1 MPKAVKAAVV
11 GAIVAGII
19 VVTGGGAAPAFF
31 GSTAVFGLG
40 AGTVASFIAF
50 SATMAFVTT
59 GLQIMMA
66 PSIPSATNQNFGT
79 KVSTRSANAPRAIV
93 YGQCRV
99 GGTITHIETTGT
111 TNDVLHL
118 FIAVAGHTINS
129 LEKVIIND
137 TTLTLGSD
145 TSASTINGTTVNT
158 VTHNNFTN
166 TENEQNFG
174 SGRLIRFTFN
184 DGSQTS
190 VNAFAQAQLGA
201 TSVPNT
207 HVFKDVAY
215 VYMQCVYDPEFLPSV
230 PNVSF
235 IVKGKNVF
243 DPRTGAIAN
252 TDAQRS
258 NPALII
264 RDFISDTTY
273 GLKATSSE
281 INDTTSA
288 GGFAAAANTC
298 DQTVTLAD
306 GSTTETRY
314 TANGFSDMS
323 ADGEDILGGLLSSMA
338 GSLTYANG
346 EFNVFAGANQSPSL
360 TITDDDLL
368 ADPTI
373 TTKTATGEIFN
384 TVKSAFVDASN
395 SFIVADAPVFQ
406 SSTFLTQDTPSGET
420 SANFVKTMELKLP
433 FTSTHTMAQRL
444 QKIALLHNRQTTSIS
459 LTVPLKFMQLQA
471 KDYVRVTNE
480 RMSFSSKLFEVLTVS
495 FTVIQ
500 SDENQ
505 ILACQLELKEI
516 ESAVYDFATNEYS
529 TPITQ
534 GSVVNT
540 GDNSVPT
547 PSSASASQSAT
558 IEGTTTKINI
568 TVTWTNSSEIGIQGT
583 EVQYK
588 LSGDS
593 NYSSL
598 LVGKSQS
605 VATIPNVTVGQTY
618 NIRLRHFTYD
628 NVYSSVVALDDLTIT
643 AVTAAPSD
651 PSSLTASTGK
661 ALNIVVQ
668 YTNPNNSDL
677 KAVKI
682 YRKTTN
688 STPSSDSDGLVH
700 TQYGASNTI
709 STFVDGLH
717 NGLTAG
723 TTYYYWVRAINHS
736 DVNSNFVGS
745 VQGNFTSVDTGD
757 LADNAITETK
767 IEDDAITT
775 PKIEANAVTA
785 NEINVNN
792 LSAISANMGTIT
804 AGTIQSGTVKATTLE
819 LNGSTLSANSS
830 GLFINTG
837 GVGYTQIGSNS
848 VGAYVVTTADT
859 VSVTNSIYS
868 TFASV
873 TGLTANQN
881 SSSPTTI
888 TGASKVLTLIV
899 PSAQINDDGSIHSM
913 LYTGQPVQTNGTD
926 DRCGI
931 TFLIRKSSDGGS
943 TYSSHAVLNSGEW
956 TGNAVISAKAMG
968 KSASFTTGFQYKI
981 EVFVYARNWDV
992 AGSTI
997 GMDLQYF
1004 LFSKLAKVS

>member
-1 MPKAVKAAVV
+1 MSKAVKAAVV

-19 VVTGGGAAPAFF
+19 VLTGGGAAPAFF

-40 AGTVASFIAF
+40 AGTAASFIAF

-79 KVSTRSANAPRAIV
+79 KVSTRSANAPRKIV

-129 LEKVIIND
+129 LEQVIIND
-137 TTLTLGSD
+137 TTLDLGSD
-145 TSASTINGTTVNT
+145 TSASTINSTTVNT

-166 TENEQNFG
+166 TENEQNLG

-184 DGSQTS
+184 DGSQTA
-190 VNAFAQAQLGA
+190 VNAFAQAQLGT

-215 VYMQCVYDPEFLPSV
+215 VYMQCVYDPEFLASV

-235 IVKGKNVF
+235 VVKGKNVY
-243 DPRTGAIAN
+243 DPRTGAISN
-252 TDAQRS
+252 SDAQRS

-264 RDFISDTTY
+264 RDFVSDTTY

-306 GSTTETRY
+306 GSTTETRF

-323 ADGEDILGGLLSSMA
+323 ADGEDILGGLLSAMA

-346 EFNVFAGANQSPSL
+346 QFNVFAGANQSPSL
-360 TITDDDLL
+360 TITDDDVL

-459 LTVPLKFMQLQA
+459 ITVPLKFMQLQA

-495 FTVIQ
+495 FTIIQ

-534 GSVVNT
+534 GTVVNT

-558 IEGTTTKINI
+558 VEGTTTKINI
-568 TVTWTNSSEIGIQGT
+568 TVTWTNSTEIGIQGT

-618 NIRLRHFTYD
+618 NIRLRHFTFD
-628 NVYSSVVALDDLTIT
+628 NVYSSVVALNNLSIT
-643 AVTAAPSD
+643 AVSAVPATPTNLAVASD
-651 PSSLTASTGK
+651 NPLLIGISW
-661 ALNIVVQ
+661 
-668 YTNPNNSDL
+668 TNPSNTDL
-677 KAVKI
+677 RAVKV
-682 YRKTTN
+682 YRKTSD
-688 STPSSDSDGLVH
+688 STPSSDSDGLVE
-700 TQYGASNTI
+700 TIYGEPGQKSL
-709 STFVDGLH
+709 FFFGKQDGLS
-717 NGLTAG
+717 AG
-723 TTYYYWVRAINHS
+723 TTYFFWVRAVNHS
-736 DVNSNFVGS
+736 GVNSAFSSSVSGS
-745 VQGNFTSVDTGD
+745 FKNIVSGDVDTTFSNTIAFKSNLTDGTTTISGSNIQTGTIN
-757 LADNAITETK
+757 ADRIGTGTLNANTITVTNLNVGASAIQNSIGK
-767 IEDDAITT
+767 IEGFVTSHPTT
-775 PKIEANAVTA
+775 PSNASSS
-785 NEINVNN
+785 
-792 LSAISANMGTIT
+792 L
-804 AGTIQSGTVKATTLE
+804 AGL
-819 LNGSTLSANSS
+819 LGSTYPY
-830 GLFINTG
+830 G
-837 GVGYTQIGSNS
+837 
-848 VGAYVVTTADT
+848 
-859 VSVTNSIYS
+859 
-868 TFASV
+868 
-873 TGLTANQN
+873 N
-881 SSSPTTI
+881 SSSDLEIIKNTAFTT
-888 TGASKVLTLIV
+888 S
-899 PSAQINDDGSIHSM
+899 
-913 LYTGQPVQTNGTD
+913 TNHQ
-926 DRCGI
+926 
-931 TFLIRKSSDGGS
+931 GGS
-943 TYSSHAVLNSGEW
+943 TKPFIITCIFSPVGSFPSNAETIVALTVYTSSANFPTSSPI
-956 TGNAVISAKAMG
+956 N
-968 KSASFTTGFQYKI
+968 
-981 EVFVYARNWDV
+981 
-992 AGSTI
+992 
-997 GMDLQYF
+997 
-1004 LFSKLAKVS
+1004 FSKFLGTGTIAGTAKTLSLAVNLSQNTTHYVKVYGKFFNVNLEDSQRGFGTMNIQVYGLSA

>member
-1 MPKAVKAAVV
+1 MSKAVKAAVV
-11 GAIVAGII
+11 GAIIAGII
-19 VVTGGGAAPAFF
+19 VLTGGGAAPAFF
-31 GSTAVFGLG
+31 GTTTIFGLTGG
-40 AGTVASFIAF
+40 AAFVAF

-79 KVSTRSANAPRAIV
+79 KVSTRSANAPRKIV
-93 YGQCRV
+93 YGQCRL

-129 LEKVIIND
+129 LEQVIIND
-137 TTLTLGSD
+137 TTLDLGSD
-145 TSASTINGTTVNT
+145 TSASTINSTTVNT

-184 DGSQTS
+184 DGSQTA
-190 VNAFAQAQLGA
+190 VNAFAQAQLGT

-215 VYMQCVYDPEFLPSV
+215 VYMQCVYDPEFLASV

-235 IVKGKNVF
+235 VVKGKNIY
-243 DPRTGAIAN
+243 DPRTSAISN
-252 TDAQRS
+252 SDAQRS

-306 GSTTETRY
+306 NSTTETRF

-323 ADGEDILGGLLSSMA
+323 ADGEDILGGLLSAMA

-346 EFNVFAGANQSPSL
+346 QFNVFAGANQSPSL
-360 TITDDDLL
+360 TITDDDVL

-433 FTSTHTMAQRL
+433 FTTTHTMAQRL

-459 LTVPLKFMQLQA
+459 LTVPLQFMQLQA

-534 GSVVNT
+534 GTVVNT

-558 IEGTTTKINI
+558 VEGTTTKINI
-568 TVTWTNSSEIGIQGT
+568 TVTWTNSTEIGIQGT

-618 NIRLRHFTYD
+618 NIRLRHFTFD
-628 NVYSSVVALDDLTIT
+628 NVYSSVVALSDLTIT
-643 AVTAAPSD
+643 AVTAVPST
-651 PSSLTASTGK
+651 PTNLAVASDNPLLIG
-661 ALNIVVQ
+661 ISW
-668 YTNPNNSDL
+668 TNPSNTDL
-677 KAVKI
+677 RAVKI
-682 YRKTTN
+682 YRKTSDN
-688 STPSSDSDGLVH
+688 TPSSDSDGLVE
-700 TQYGASNTI
+700 TI
-709 STFVDGLH
+709 AGEPGQKSLFFFGKHDGIS
-717 NGLTAG
+717 AG
-723 TTYYYWVRAINHS
+723 TTYFFWVRAVNHS
-736 DVNSNFVGS
+736 GVNSAFSSSVSGS
-745 VQGNFTSVDTGD
+745 FKNIVSGDVDTTFRNTIAFTSNLTDGATVISGSNIQTG
-757 LADNAITETK
+757 AINASLITTGTLNATTANLTNLNVGGTAIQNSIGK
-767 IEDDAITT
+767 IE
-775 PKIEANAVTA
+775 
-785 NEINVNN
+785 
-792 LSAISANMGTIT
+792 G
-804 AGTIQSGTVKATTLE
+804 
-819 LNGSTLSANSS
+819 
-830 GLFINTG
+830 
-837 GVGYTQIGSNS
+837 
-848 VGAYVVTTADT
+848 
-859 VSVTNSIYS
+859 
-868 TFASV
+868 FAS
-873 TGLTANQN
+873 THNSTPSNASSSIAGLTNTTYPYGN
-881 SSSPTTI
+881 SSSDLEI
-888 TGASKVLTLIV
+888 
-899 PSAQINDDGSIHSM
+899 
-913 LYTGQPVQTNGTD
+913 
-926 DRCGI
+926 
-931 TFLIRKSSDGGS
+931 IR
-943 TYSSHAVLNSGEW
+943 NQ
-956 TGNAVISAKAMG
+956 
-968 KSASFTTGFQYKI
+968 SFTTTTNFAGGSSKNVIINCFFTPVGTVTGSSEVIAALALYTSSANFPTSSPITFTKRLTTGTSALQPVLLSLNATIAQNTTHYIKLYGKTFNFSTSNLQQGFGAVRIQ
-981 EVFVYARNWDV
+981 VYNL
-992 AGSTI
+992 AG
-997 GMDLQYF
+997 
-1004 LFSKLAKVS
+1004 

>member
-1 MPKAVKAAVV
+1 MSKAVKAA
-11 GAIVAGII
+11 IVTAII
-19 VVTGGGAAPAFF
+19 VGVAVVIGPGIVPAGFAF
-31 GSTAVFGLG
+31 GSL
-40 AGTVASFIAF
+40 AGPAAFVAF

-79 KVSTRSANAPRAIV
+79 KVSTRSANAPRKIV

-129 LEKVIIND
+129 LEQVIIND

-145 TSASTINGTTVNT
+145 TSASTINSTTVNT
-158 VTHNNFTN
+158 VTHANFTN

-184 DGSQTS
+184 DGSQTA
-190 VNAFAQAQLGA
+190 VNAFAQAQLGT

-215 VYMQCVYDPEFLPSV
+215 VYMQCVYDPEFLASV

-235 IVKGKNVF
+235 VVKGKNVY
-243 DPRTGAIAN
+243 DPRTSAIAN
-252 TDAQRS
+252 SDAQRS

-306 GSTTETRY
+306 GSTTETRF

-323 ADGEDILGGLLSSMA
+323 ADGEDILGGLLSAMA

-346 EFNVFAGANQSPSL
+346 QFNVFAGANQSPSL
-360 TITDDDLL
+360 TITDDDVL
-368 ADPTI
+368 ADPSI

-395 SFIVADAPVFQ
+395 SFIVSDAPVFQ

-433 FTSTHTMAQRL
+433 FTTTHTMAQRL

-459 LTVPLKFMQLQA
+459 LTVPLQFMQLQA

-534 GSVVNT
+534 GTVVNT

-558 IEGTTTKINI
+558 VEGTTTKINI
-568 TVTWTNSSEIGIQGT
+568 TVTWTNSTEIGIQGT

-618 NIRLRHFTYD
+618 NIRLRHFTFD
-628 NVYSSVVALDDLTIT
+628 NVYSSVVALSDLSIT
-643 AVTAAPSD
+643 AVTAVPST
-651 PSSLTASTGK
+651 PTNLAVASDNPLLIG
-661 ALNIVVQ
+661 ISW
-668 YTNPNNSDL
+668 TNPSNTDL
-677 KAVKI
+677 RAVKI
-682 YRKTTN
+682 YRKTSDN
-688 STPSSDSDGLVH
+688 TPSSDSDGLVE
-700 TQYGASNTI
+700 TI
-709 STFVDGLH
+709 AGEPGQKSLFFFGKHDGIS
-717 NGLTAG
+717 AG
-723 TTYYYWVRAINHS
+723 TTYFFWVRAVNHS
-736 DVNSNFVGS
+736 GVNSAFSSSVSGSFKNIVSGDVDTTFRNTIAFTSNLTDGATVISGSNIQTGAINASLISTGTLNATTANLTNLNVGGSAIADSMGKIQGFVSNHNSNPTSSGS
-745 VQGNFTSVDTGD
+745 SIAGLLSSTYPWGNSAGDLEIIRNQVFTTETHNGLRPFIITMSFVPVGNFGSGSERIVSLAVYTNQSADFPTSTAFTQSKFLTTGT
-757 LADNAITETK
+757 LAG
-767 IEDDAITT
+767 
-775 PKIEANAVTA
+775 TA
-785 NEINVNN
+785 QT
-792 LSAISANMGTIT
+792 LSVAIS
-804 AGTIQSGTVKATTLE
+804 
-819 LNGSTLSANSS
+819 
-830 GLFINTG
+830 
-837 GVGYTQIGSNS
+837 IGSN
-848 VGAYVVTTADT
+848 VTMYAK
-859 VSVTNSIYS
+859 VYAKYHGVS
-868 TFASV
+868 TFGGNI
-873 TGLTANQN
+873 GLGNVN
-881 SSSPTTI
+881 INVFGLSS
-888 TGASKVLTLIV
+888 
-899 PSAQINDDGSIHSM
+899 
-913 LYTGQPVQTNGTD
+913 
-926 DRCGI
+926 
-931 TFLIRKSSDGGS
+931 
-943 TYSSHAVLNSGEW
+943 
-956 TGNAVISAKAMG
+956 
-968 KSASFTTGFQYKI
+968 
-981 EVFVYARNWDV
+981 
-992 AGSTI
+992 
-997 GMDLQYF
+997 
-1004 LFSKLAKVS
+1004 

>member
-1 MPKAVKAAVV
+1 MSKAVKAAVV

-19 VVTGGGAAPAFF
+19 VLTGGGAAPAFF

-40 AGTVASFIAF
+40 AGTAASFIAF

-79 KVSTRSANAPRAIV
+79 KVSTRSANAPRKIV

-129 LEKVIIND
+129 LEQVIIND
-137 TTLTLGSD
+137 TTLDLGSD
-145 TSASTINGTTVNT
+145 TSASTINSTTVNT

-166 TENEQNFG
+166 TENEQNLG

-184 DGSQTS
+184 DGSQTA
-190 VNAFAQAQLGA
+190 VNAFAQAQLGT

-215 VYMQCVYDPEFLPSV
+215 VYMQCVYDPEFLASV

-235 IVKGKNVF
+235 VVKGKNVY
-243 DPRTGAIAN
+243 DPRTGAISN
-252 TDAQRS
+252 SDAQRS

-264 RDFISDTTY
+264 RDFVSDTTY

-306 GSTTETRY
+306 GSTTETRF

-323 ADGEDILGGLLSSMA
+323 ADGEDILGGLLSAMA

-346 EFNVFAGANQSPSL
+346 QFNVFAGANQSPSL
-360 TITDDDLL
+360 TITDDDVL

-433 FTSTHTMAQRL
+433 FTTTHTMAQRL

-459 LTVPLKFMQLQA
+459 ITVPLKFMQLQA

-495 FTVIQ
+495 FTIIQ

-534 GSVVNT
+534 GTVVNT

-558 IEGTTTKINI
+558 VEGTTTKINI
-568 TVTWTNSSEIGIQGT
+568 TVTWTNSTEIGIQGT

-618 NIRLRHFTYD
+618 NIRLRHFTFD
-628 NVYSSVVALDDLTIT
+628 NVYSSVVALNNLSIT
-643 AVTAAPSD
+643 AVSAVPATPTNLAVASD
-651 PSSLTASTGK
+651 NPLLIGISW
-661 ALNIVVQ
+661 
-668 YTNPNNSDL
+668 TNPSNTDL
-677 KAVKI
+677 RAVKV
-682 YRKTTN
+682 YRKTAD
-688 STPSSDSDGLVH
+688 STPSSDSDGLVE
-700 TQYGASNTI
+700 TI
-709 STFVDGLH
+709 AGEPGQKSLFFFGKHDGIS
-717 NGLTAG
+717 AG
-723 TTYYYWVRAINHS
+723 TTYFFWVRAVNHS
-736 DVNSNFVGS
+736 GVNSAFSSSVSGS
-745 VQGNFTSVDTGD
+745 FKNIVSGDVDTTFRNTIAFTSNLTDGATVISGSNIQTG
-757 LADNAITETK
+757 AINASLISTGTLNATTANLTNLNVGGSAIQNSIGK
-767 IEDDAITT
+767 IEGFVTSHQTT
-775 PKIEANAVTA
+775 PSNASSSV
-785 NEINVNN
+785 
-792 LSAISANMGTIT
+792 
-804 AGTIQSGTVKATTLE
+804 AGLM
-819 LNGSTLSANSS
+819 NSTYPY
-830 GLFINTG
+830 G
-837 GVGYTQIGSNS
+837 
-848 VGAYVVTTADT
+848 
-859 VSVTNSIYS
+859 
-868 TFASV
+868 
-873 TGLTANQN
+873 N
-881 SSSPTTI
+881 SSSDLEIIKNTAFTT
-888 TGASKVLTLIV
+888 S
-899 PSAQINDDGSIHSM
+899 
-913 LYTGQPVQTNGTD
+913 TNHQ
-926 DRCGI
+926 
-931 TFLIRKSSDGGS
+931 GGS
-943 TYSSHAVLNSGEW
+943 TKPFIITCIFQPVGSFPSNAENIVALTVYTSSANFPTSSPISFQKFLGTGTIAGTAKTLSLAVNLSQNTTFYVKVYGKFFNVNLENSQRGFG
-956 TGNAVISAKAMG
+956 TMNIQVYGLSA
-968 KSASFTTGFQYKI
+968 
-981 EVFVYARNWDV
+981 
-992 AGSTI
+992 
-997 GMDLQYF
+997 
-1004 LFSKLAKVS
+1004 